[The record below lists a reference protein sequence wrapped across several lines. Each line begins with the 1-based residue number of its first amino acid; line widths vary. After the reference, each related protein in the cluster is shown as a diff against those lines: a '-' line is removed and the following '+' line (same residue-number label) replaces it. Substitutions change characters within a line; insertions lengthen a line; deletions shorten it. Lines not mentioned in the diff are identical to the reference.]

1 MNFWLASACF
11 KRTALWTCPLQR
23 QREGIVSKGRG
34 TAATST
40 SASLSRFQPCHPTTS
55 PPCHPTTSP
64 YHLATLPL
72 CHPTTSLPRHPTAL
86 PPCHLSLYSS
96 LSVYFSCLYIYLP
109 PPPPSLPRALQFA
122 FVACLCLVS
131 TTRLLDLSSLEGEG
145 GSIVREGRGRELY
158 VKGEGGDIVGEGRGR
173 MYCK

>member
-72 CHPTTSLPRHPTAL
+72 CHLATSPYHLATLPLCHPTTSLPRHPTAL

-109 PPPPSLPRALQFA
+109 PPPTPPP
-122 FVACLCLVS
+122 
-131 TTRLLDLSSLEGEG
+131 T
-145 GSIVREGRGRELY
+145 GREKRLF
-158 VKGEGGDIVGEGRGR
+158 GRPGPG
-173 MYCK
+173 